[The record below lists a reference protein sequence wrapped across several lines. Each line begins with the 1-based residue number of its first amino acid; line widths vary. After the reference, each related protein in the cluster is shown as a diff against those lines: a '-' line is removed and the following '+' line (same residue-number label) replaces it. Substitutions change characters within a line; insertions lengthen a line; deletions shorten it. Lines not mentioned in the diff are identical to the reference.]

1 MRIGGITRV
10 FAIVCMA
17 KSDEGFKACRD
28 VEILL
33 LKKKNDER
41 SCIDTK
47 ERKKRPTLY
56 LLARPGISC

>member
-1 MRIGGITRV
+1 V